1 MDDDELSQIIEK
13 HWTAAE
19 LVEFLGL
26 DVSDIVEKFTRL
38 INKNINA
45 ILDEVG
51 YTSDEDET
59 EL

>member
-1 MDDDELSQIIEK
+1 MDDDELAQIIEK

-19 LVEFLGL
+19 LVEFLGIGV
-26 DVSDIVEKFTRL
+26 DDIVEKFTRL
-38 INKNINA
+38 INRNIA
-45 ILDEVG
+45 TILDEVG